1 MAKTAKAGN
10 QGIQIIEE
18 RQAIAVVDGGVALGV
33 PAGSTARLGVAVSA
47 RQWAL
52 SAHAAIVA
60 QRSDHS
66 RRAYERA
73 LREFS
78 TWLFR
83 VDASGVDKA
92 EFWNWLVAATAG
104 PVLIN
109 KTVVVSYSRE
119 VLEARLSPVAVGV
132 HLAAI
137 RRALREGADAD
148 WFDANDRERLEAA
161 ARFQGP
167 KVDQM
172 RPTGRR
178 LTKEE
183 VSRFLLSCSRRAE
196 SEGTLRAAQD
206 EVIAYLLALAG
217 LRRSEVAGLRWDS
230 IQIDE
235 GRPVLL
241 VEGKGGKVRTVAIPA
256 PLMRALDRCKA
267 RLLDAGGSIDGALL
281 HRIDRHHNLSKLA
294 LKDSG
299 VESSLDRSLELAGAG
314 VEGVNPHD
322 LRRTFARAAR
332 QAGVSLDELREA
344 LGHAS
349 IITTDRYS
357 RLGQDLST
365 GRAVGDRVASFW
377 AV

>member
-1 MAKTAKAGN
+1 MAKTKAIN

-18 RQAIAVVDGGVALGV
+18 RQGVAVVDGAAGLVI

-52 SAHAAIVA
+52 SVHAAIVA
-60 QRSDHS
+60 QRSEHS

-83 VDASGVDKA
+83 VDAAGVDKA
-92 EFWNWLVAATAG
+92 EFWNWLVATAG
-104 PVLIN
+104 PVLLN

-161 ARFQGP
+161 ARFTSP

-196 SEGTLRAAQD
+196 SEGTLRSAQD
-206 EVIAYLLALAG
+206 EVVAYLLALAG

-230 IQIDE
+230 IQTDE

-241 VEGKGGKVRTVAIPA
+241 VAGKGSKVRTVAIPA

-267 RLLDAGGSIDGALL
+267 RLLEAGGSIDGALL
-281 HRIDRHHNLSKLA
+281 YRIDRHHNLSRLA

-299 VESSLDRSLELAGAG
+299 VESSLDRSLELAGG
-314 VEGVNPHD
+314 NVEGVNPHD

-365 GRAVGDRVASFW
+365 GRAVGDRVASYW